1 MSAAI
6 SPSDPALS
14 ARALR
19 PALER
24 ARGKASLVVA
34 AVDGRNRIADLAQ
47 SGAARLLFPGIAA
60 GAPLEAVVVNT
71 AGGLTG
77 GDRFRVSIRAEAGAA
92 VVATTQAGEKVYRSL
107 GPAAAVTTRLAVE
120 PRAAL
125 HWLPQETILF
135 EGSRIRRSLDVAIAA
150 DAALLAAEMV
160 VLGRGAMG
168 ERLSTGTFL
177 DSWRIRRGGRLVFA
191 EETRLAGN
199 LRAEIARPAT
209 LNGATSF
216 ATVLMVA
223 PSAPD
228 RLAELRALLDR
239 SDVEAGASA
248 FDGLL
253 VCRLVAV
260 EARTLR
266 STLVSI
272 IALLGGRA
280 PPRVWST

>member
-1 MSAAI
+1 M
-6 SPSDPALS
+6 
-14 ARALR
+14 
-19 PALER
+19 
-24 ARGKASLVVA
+24 
-34 AVDGRNRIADLAQ
+34 DLAQ
-47 SGAARLLFPGIAA
+47 SGAARLLFPAVAA
-60 GAPLEAVVVNT
+60 GGPLEAVVVNT

-77 GDRFRVSIRAEAGAA
+77 GDRFRVSIRAEAGAT
-92 VVATTQAGEKVYRSL
+92 VVTTTQAGEKVYRST
-107 GPAAAVTTRLAVE
+107 GAAATLSTTLTAKAGASLA
-120 PRAAL
+120 
-125 HWLPQETILF
+125 WLPQETILF
-135 EGSRIRRSLDVAIAA
+135 EGSCIRRSLDATIAD
-150 DAALLAAEMV
+150 DATLLAAEMV

-168 ERLSTGTFL
+168 ERLTNGAFR
-177 DSWRIRRGGRLVFA
+177 DSWRIRRDGRLVFA
-191 EETRLAGN
+191 DATRLAGN

-223 PSAPD
+223 PGAPE

-260 EARTLR
+260 EVRALR
-266 STLVSI
+266 STLQSI